1 MDIEITINGKKIITQ
16 SGLTILEAAS
26 QAGIKIPVLCY
37 LKRIKP
43 IGSCRVCVVEVKDV
57 KNPLPSCVAKVKEGY
72 EIYTE
77 TEKLW
82 EIRKEVISH
91 LLLDHPLDCPV
102 CDKSGDCLLQDLTFE
117 LGVTTQKDK
126 KIYPDRTKIFKSDLI
141 EYNATRC
148 VLCSRCIRVCGDMY
162 GNPFLQMKDKG
173 NNGYIGLKTDTKT
186 QLGSQPAEGC
196 SFEEISV
203 EPDRLDCYYC
213 GNCVEVCPVGALVSK
228 PSKFKERYWQENPF
242 SSICDKCSAACRI
255 EYYRYGRD
263 ESLVRTAA
271 PFGGYLCKSGFFYP
285 AINGDCKSY
294 YIANPYIKKKT
305 VAEEVTLE
313 KAAEEF
319 GLRMKGIQENNAKD
333 ASAVLISP
341 NISINGGKASLEFI
355 KNTLKLKHFDVA
367 ASELYRKNLL
377 DFKRLFPSEEYFDI
391 NDIKNSE
398 VMLYFGSIEDEI
410 PFAAYDILKT
420 RREHGGRLFIVNPKT
435 GKADMVRSF
444 SRFED
449 IACSKKDI
457 DESFFETY
465 LNKMRMSLYKEQTDL
480 DDVCKTIIEVIA
492 DAGCISFII
501 GDSVMS
507 SIDIDKDLL
516 ILQEI
521 IQFLREQEKS
531 VYLFPL
537 VKPSNYRGLLH
548 TGVYPSGNAYS
559 FKEIIT
565 GLDTGRIKNLVYIGD
580 IQDDDYGKEIIRC
593 SSNLEFLAV
602 FSSKTSLL
610 SAMADMIIPI
620 KDFLEEKN
628 TYYENFEGKIINVS
642 NEFNFGIYRYNLTDV
657 FAEISVKMNNTYNLN
672 ETEDFLNSVKSGNV
686 IYYNK
691 IKGRSKFYYN
701 DRTKLYY

>member
-82 EIRKEVISH
+82 EIRKEIISQ

-117 LGVTTQKDK
+117 FGVTIQKDK
-126 KIYPDRTKIFKSDLI
+126 KIYPDKTKIFKSDLI

-162 GNPFLQMKDKG
+162 GNPFFQMKDKG

-186 QLGSQPAEGC
+186 LLGSQPAEGC

-228 PSKFKERYWQENPF
+228 PSKFKERYWQEKPF

-255 EYYRYGRD
+255 EYYRYGHD

-271 PFGGYLCKSGFFYP
+271 PFGGYLCKSGFFYS
-285 AINGDCKSY
+285 AINGDCESY
-294 YIANPYIKKKT
+294 YIANPYIKKKSA
-305 VAEEVTLE
+305 VEEVTLE

-319 GLRMKGIQENNAKD
+319 SLRIKGIQANNAGE
-333 ASAVLISP
+333 ATAVLISP
-341 NISINGGKASLEFI
+341 SISINGGKASLEFI
-355 KNTLKLKHFDVA
+355 KNTLKLKHFDIA

-377 DFKRLFPSEEYFDI
+377 DFKKLFPTEENFDI

-420 RREHGGRLFIVNPKT
+420 RREHGGRLFIINPKT
-435 GKADMVRSF
+435 GKAERVRSF

-457 DESFFETY
+457 DGSFFETY
-465 LNKMRMSLYKEQTDL
+465 LNKMRMSLNKKQTDL
-480 DDVCKTIIEVIA
+480 DDECKSIIEVIA

-501 GDSVMS
+501 GDSLMS
-507 SIDIDKDLL
+507 SIDMDKDFL

-521 IQFLREQEKS
+521 VKFLREQEKS

-537 VKPSNYRGLLH
+537 VKPSNYRGLL
-548 TGVYPSGNAYS
+548 TAGVYPSGNAYS

-580 IQDDDYGKEIIRC
+580 LQNDDYGKEIIRY
-593 SSNLEFLAV
+593 SSNLEFLTV

-610 SAMADMIIPI
+610 SAMADVVIPV
-620 KDFLEEKN
+620 KDFLEEEN
-628 TYYENFEGKIINVS
+628 TYYENFEGKIINVN
-642 NEFNFGIYRYNLTDV
+642 NEFNFGIYRYNLTDI
-657 FAEISVKMNNTYNLN
+657 FTDISLKMNITYNLK

-701 DRTKLYY
+701 DKTKLYY

>member
-82 EIRKEVISH
+82 EIRKEIISQ

-117 LGVTTQKDK
+117 FGVTIQKDK
-126 KIYPDRTKIFKSDLI
+126 KIYPDKTKIFKSDLI

-162 GNPFLQMKDKG
+162 GNPFFQMKDKG

-186 QLGSQPAEGC
+186 LLGSQPAEGC

-228 PSKFKERYWQENPF
+228 PSKFKERYWQEKPF

-255 EYYRYGRD
+255 EYYRYGHD

-271 PFGGYLCKSGFFYP
+271 PFGGYLCKSGFFYS
-285 AINGDCKSY
+285 AINGDCESY
-294 YIANPYIKKKT
+294 YIANPYIKKKSA
-305 VAEEVTLE
+305 VEEVTLE

-319 GLRMKGIQENNAKD
+319 SLRIKGIQANNAGE
-333 ASAVLISP
+333 ATAVLISP
-341 NISINGGKASLEFI
+341 SISINGGKASLEFI
-355 KNTLKLKHFDVA
+355 KNTLKLKHFDIA
-367 ASELYRKNLL
+367 ASELYRKNFL
-377 DFKRLFPSEEYFDI
+377 DFKRLFPTEENFDM

-398 VMLYFGSIEDEI
+398 VMLYLGSIEDEI

-420 RREHGGRLFIVNPKT
+420 RREHGGRLFIINPKT
-435 GKADMVRSF
+435 GKAERVRSF

-457 DESFFETY
+457 DGSFFETY
-465 LNKMRMSLYKEQTDL
+465 LNKMRMSLNKKQTDL
-480 DDVCKTIIEVIA
+480 DDECKSIIEVIA

-501 GDSVMS
+501 GDSLMS
-507 SIDIDKDLL
+507 SIDMDKDFL

-521 IQFLREQEKS
+521 VKFLREQEKS

-537 VKPSNYRGLLH
+537 VKPSNYRGLL
-548 TGVYPSGNAYS
+548 TAGVYPSGNAYS

-580 IQDDDYGKEIIRC
+580 LQNDDYGKEIIRY

-610 SAMADMIIPI
+610 SAMADVVIPV
-620 KDFLEEKN
+620 KDFLEEEN
-628 TYYENFEGKIINVS
+628 TYYENFEGKIINVN
-642 NEFNFGIYRYNLTDV
+642 NEFNFGIYRYNLTDI
-657 FAEISVKMNNTYNLN
+657 FTDISLKMNITYNLK

-701 DRTKLYY
+701 DKTKLYY

>member
-26 QAGIKIPVLCY
+26 QAGIRIPVLCY

-82 EIRKEVISH
+82 EIRKEIISQ

-117 LGVTTQKDK
+117 FGVTTQKDK
-126 KIYPDRTKIFKSDLI
+126 KIYPDKTKIFKSELI

-162 GNPFLQMKDKG
+162 GNPFFQMKDKG

-186 QLGSQPAEGC
+186 LLGSQPAEGC

-255 EYYRYGRD
+255 EYYRYGRG
-263 ESLVRTAA
+263 ESLVRTAS

-285 AINGDCKSY
+285 AINGDCEGY
-294 YIANPYIKKKT
+294 YIANPYIKKKAAVEG
-305 VAEEVTLE
+305 VALE
-313 KAAEEF
+313 KAIDEF
-319 GLRMKGIQENNAKD
+319 YLRMNGIQENKALD
-333 ASAVLISP
+333 ATAVLISP

-355 KNTLKLKHFDVA
+355 KNTLKLMHFDVA

-377 DFKRLFPSEEYFDI
+377 NFKRLFPSEENFDM

-398 VMLYFGSIEDEI
+398 VMLYLGSIEDEI

-420 RREHGGRLFIVNPKT
+420 RREHGGRLFIINPKT
-435 GKADMVRSF
+435 GKSERVRSF

-465 LNKMRMSLYKEQTDL
+465 LNKMRMSLNKEQTDL
-480 DDVCKTIIEVIA
+480 DDECKSIIEVIA

-501 GDSVMS
+501 GDSLMS
-507 SIDIDKDLL
+507 SIDMDKDFL

-521 IQFLREQEKS
+521 VQFLREQEKS

-537 VKPSNYRGLLH
+537 VKPSNYRGLL
-548 TGVYPSGNAYS
+548 TAGVYPSGNAYS
-559 FKEIIT
+559 FKEIIA

-580 IQDDDYGKEIIRC
+580 LQDDDYGKEIIRY

-610 SAMADMIIPI
+610 SAMADVVIPV

-628 TYYENFEGKIINVS
+628 TYYENFEGKIINVN
-642 NEFNFGIYRYNLTDV
+642 NEFNFGIYRHNLIDV
-657 FAEISVKMNNTYNLN
+657 FAEISVKMNNEYNLN
-672 ETEDFLNSVKSGNV
+672 ETEDFLNSVKNGNV
-686 IYYNK
+686 IYYNQ

-701 DRTKLYY
+701 DRTKLY

>member
-82 EIRKEVISH
+82 EIRKEVISQ

-117 LGVTTQKDK
+117 FSVTTQKDK

-196 SFEEISV
+196 SFEEIAV

-213 GNCVEVCPVGALVSK
+213 GNCAEVCPVGALVSK
-228 PSKFKERYWQENPF
+228 PSKFKERYWQETPF

-255 EYYRYGRD
+255 EYYRYGHD

-271 PFGGYLCKSGFFYP
+271 PFGGYLCKSGFFYS
-285 AINGDCKSY
+285 AINGDCESY
-294 YIANPYIKKKT
+294 YIANPYIKKKA
-305 VAEEVTLE
+305 VAEEVTLD
-313 KAAEEF
+313 KAVEEF
-319 GLRMKGIQENNAKD
+319 CLRMNGIKENNAEG
-333 ASAVLISP
+333 ATAVLISP
-341 NISINGGKASLEFI
+341 NISINGGKASLEFA
-355 KNTLKLKHFDVA
+355 KNTLKLIHFDIA

-377 DFKRLFPSEEYFDI
+377 NFKRLFPSGEYFDI

-410 PFAAYDILKT
+410 PFAAYNILKT

-435 GKADMVRSF
+435 GKADRIRSF

-457 DESFFETY
+457 DGAFLKTY
-465 LNKMRMSLYKEQTDL
+465 LNKMRMSLYNEQTDL
-480 DDVCKTIIEVIA
+480 DDECKSIIEVIA

-507 SIDIDKDLL
+507 SIDMDNDFL
-516 ILQEI
+516 IFQEI
-521 IQFLREQEKS
+521 IKFLREQEKS

-548 TGVYPSGNAYS
+548 AGIYPSGNAYS
-559 FKEIIT
+559 FKEIIA

-580 IQDDDYGKEIIRC
+580 IQDDDYGKEIIRY

-610 SAMADMIIPI
+610 SAMADVVIPV

-628 TYYENFEGKIINVS
+628 TYYENFEGKTININ
-642 NEFNFGIYRYNLTDV
+642 NEFNFGIYRYNLIDV
-657 FAEISVKMNNTYNLN
+657 FAEISGKMNNAYNLDD
-672 ETEDFLNSVKSGNV
+672 TEDFFNSIKSGNV

>member
-1 MDIEITINGKKIITQ
+1 
-16 SGLTILEAAS
+16 
-26 QAGIKIPVLCY
+26 
-37 LKRIKP
+37 
-43 IGSCRVCVVEVKDV
+43 
-57 KNPLPSCVAKVKEGY
+57 
-72 EIYTE
+72 
-77 TEKLW
+77 
-82 EIRKEVISH
+82 
-91 LLLDHPLDCPV
+91 
-102 CDKSGDCLLQDLTFE
+102 
-117 LGVTTQKDK
+117 
-126 KIYPDRTKIFKSDLI
+126 
-141 EYNATRC
+141 
-148 VLCSRCIRVCGDMY
+148 
-162 GNPFLQMKDKG
+162 
-173 NNGYIGLKTDTKT
+173 
-186 QLGSQPAEGC
+186 
-196 SFEEISV
+196 
-203 EPDRLDCYYC
+203 
-213 GNCVEVCPVGALVSK
+213 
-228 PSKFKERYWQENPF
+228 
-242 SSICDKCSAACRI
+242 
-255 EYYRYGRD
+255 
-263 ESLVRTAA
+263 
-271 PFGGYLCKSGFFYP
+271 
-285 AINGDCKSY
+285 
-294 YIANPYIKKKT
+294 
-305 VAEEVTLE
+305 
-313 KAAEEF
+313 
-319 GLRMKGIQENNAKD
+319 
-333 ASAVLISP
+333 
-341 NISINGGKASLEFI
+341 
-355 KNTLKLKHFDVA
+355 
-367 ASELYRKNLL
+367 
-377 DFKRLFPSEEYFDI
+377 
-391 NDIKNSE
+391 
-398 VMLYFGSIEDEI
+398 
-410 PFAAYDILKT
+410 
-420 RREHGGRLFIVNPKT
+420 
-435 GKADMVRSF
+435 MVRSF

-480 DDVCKTIIEVIA
+480 DVVCKTIIEVIA

>member
-319 GLRMKGIQENNAKD
+319 GLRMKGIQENNAED

-377 DFKRLFPSEEYFDI
+377 DFKRLFPSEENFDM

-398 VMLYFGSIEDEI
+398 VMLYLGSIEDEI

-420 RREHGGRLFIVNPKT
+420 R
-435 GKADMVRSF
+435 
-444 SRFED
+444 
-449 IACSKKDI
+449 
-457 DESFFETY
+457 
-465 LNKMRMSLYKEQTDL
+465 
-480 DDVCKTIIEVIA
+480 
-492 DAGCISFII
+492 
-501 GDSVMS
+501 
-507 SIDIDKDLL
+507 
-516 ILQEI
+516 
-521 IQFLREQEKS
+521 
-531 VYLFPL
+531 
-537 VKPSNYRGLLH
+537 
-548 TGVYPSGNAYS
+548 
-559 FKEIIT
+559 
-565 GLDTGRIKNLVYIGD
+565 
-580 IQDDDYGKEIIRC
+580 
-593 SSNLEFLAV
+593 
-602 FSSKTSLL
+602 
-610 SAMADMIIPI
+610 
-620 KDFLEEKN
+620 
-628 TYYENFEGKIINVS
+628 
-642 NEFNFGIYRYNLTDV
+642 
-657 FAEISVKMNNTYNLN
+657 
-672 ETEDFLNSVKSGNV
+672 
-686 IYYNK
+686 
-691 IKGRSKFYYN
+691 
-701 DRTKLYY
+701 

>member
-43 IGSCRVCVVEVKDV
+43 IGSCRVCVVEVKDL

-72 EIYTE
+72 EIYTD

-82 EIRKEVISH
+82 EIRKEVISQ

-117 LGVTTQKDK
+117 FGVTTQKDK

-203 EPDRLDCYYC
+203 EPYRLDCYYC

-228 PSKFKERYWQENPF
+228 PSKFKERYWQEKPF

-255 EYYRYGRD
+255 EYYRYAHD
-263 ESLVRTAA
+263 ESLVRTDA

-285 AINGDCKSY
+285 AISGDCESY
-294 YIANPYIKKKT
+294 YIANPYIKKKSA
-305 VAEEVTLE
+305 VEEVTLE
-313 KAAEEF
+313 KAAEDF
-319 GLRMKGIQENNAKD
+319 SLRMKGIQADNAVD
-333 ASAVLISP
+333 TSAVLISP

-355 KNTLKLKHFDVA
+355 KNTLKLKHFDIA
-367 ASELYRKNLL
+367 ASELYRKNFLN
-377 DFKRLFPSEEYFDI
+377 FKRLFSSEENFDI

-420 RREHGGRLFIVNPKT
+420 RREHGGRFFIINPKT
-435 GKADMVRSF
+435 GKAEMVRSF

-457 DESFFETY
+457 EASFFETY
-465 LNKMRMSLYKEQTDL
+465 LNKMRMTLNKEQTDL
-480 DDVCKTIIEVIA
+480 DDVCKSIIEVIA

-501 GDSVMS
+501 GDSLMS
-507 SIDIDKDLL
+507 AIDMNKDFL

-521 IQFLREQEKS
+521 VQFLRKQEKT

-537 VKPSNYRGLLH
+537 MKPSNYRGLL
-548 TGVYPSGNAYS
+548 TAGVYPSGDAGG
-559 FKEIIT
+559 FKEIIA
-565 GLDTGRIKNLVYIGD
+565 GMDTGRIKNLIYIGD
-580 IQDDDYGKEIIRC
+580 LQDDDYGKEIIRN

-610 SAMADMIIPI
+610 SAMADVVIPV
-620 KDFLEEKN
+620 KDFLEEEN
-628 TYYENFEGKIINVS
+628 TYYENFEGKIINVN
-642 NEFNFGIYRYNLTDV
+642 NEFNFGIYRYSLTDV
-657 FAEISVKMNNTYNLN
+657 FTEISLKMNSAYNFK
-672 ETEDFLNSVKSGNV
+672 EIEDFLNSFKSENV

-691 IKGRSKFYYN
+691 IKGRSKFYFN